1 MADPAAARYATII
14 ADPPWSYRNA
24 GCRGAAAN
32 QYPTMTLKDI
42 CALPVANL
50 AAPDSVLLLWAT
62 WPQLTEAMSVIA
74 AWGFKYVTGFPW
86 VKVTSVY
93 ADLWG
98 AVQIEVPFGIGFWSR
113 GTSEPLLIARRGKAK
128 PPERDFV
135 GLLSPNLRHSRKPAS
150 IYEYAEALPG
160 PRVELFARRSRDG
173 WDVWGNEVAS
183 VPLFDGIE
191 GARDTK

>member
-62 WPQLTEAMSVIA
+62 WPQ
-74 AWGFKYVTGFPW
+74 
-86 VKVTSVY
+86 
-93 ADLWG
+93 
-98 AVQIEVPFGIGFWSR
+98 
-113 GTSEPLLIARRGKAK
+113 
-128 PPERDFV
+128 PERDFV